1 MKKPRS
7 IIIFVPGLTY
17 TTGMER
23 KVIEFDGD
31 ERKEEYI
38 EKVFKKS
45 HIYFEKTALGGKTEY
60 VFVCDKA
67 TEDCII
73 CALICNFYKFNEI
86 MKAFSDVKEKD
97 GAFYALIG
105 SAIGLDADEDL
116 KNVSSAVRKNE
127 IKNVDGFYNFGIPH
141 IKDGWKNLAKLTKKL
156 YVQCHDREE
165 VFALCIF
172 ILGIGDTFAETIV
185 ISPRKELYKE
195 LTDTSIAVVPFFGES
210 DADLIVT
217 LLSNH
222 PSDVVVSD
230 PSNVSETV
238 LSVIRALAE

>member
-1 MKKPRS
+1 
-7 IIIFVPGLTY
+7 
-17 TTGMER
+17 MER

-38 EKVFKKS
+38 EKVFRKS
-45 HIYFEKTALGGKTEY
+45 HIYFEKTARGGKTEY
-60 VFVCDKA
+60 TFVCDKA

-86 MKAFSDVKEKD
+86 MKAFSDVNEKD

-116 KNVSSAVRKNE
+116 KNVSSAVRKNA
-127 IKNVDGFYNFGIPH
+127 IKNIDGFYNFSIPH

-172 ILGIGDTFAETIV
+172 LLGIGDTFAETIV
-185 ISPRKELYKE
+185 ISPRKELYRE
-195 LTDTSIAVVPFFGES
+195 ITNTAIAVVPFFGES

-230 PSNVSETV
+230 PSNVSEEV

>member
-1 MKKPRS
+1 
-7 IIIFVPGLTY
+7 
-17 TTGMER
+17 MER

-38 EKVFKKS
+38 EKVFEKS
-45 HIYFEKTALGGKTEY
+45 QIYFEKTVCGGKTEY
-60 VFVCDKA
+60 AFVCDKA

-73 CALICNFYKFNEI
+73 CALICNFYKFNEL
-86 MKAFSDVKEKD
+86 MKAFPEVVEKD

-116 KNVSSAVRKNE
+116 KNVASALRKNE
-127 IKNVDGFYNFGIPH
+127 IKNIDGFYNFSIPH
-141 IKDGWKNLAKLTKKL
+141 IKEGWKNLAKLTKKL
-156 YVQCHDREE
+156 YVQCRDREE

-172 ILGIGDTFAETIV
+172 MLGIGDNFAETII
-185 ISPRKELYKE
+185 ISSRKELYGE
-195 LTDTSIAVVPFFGES
+195 FTNADIAVVPFFGDS

-230 PSNVSETV
+230 PSKVSEEV